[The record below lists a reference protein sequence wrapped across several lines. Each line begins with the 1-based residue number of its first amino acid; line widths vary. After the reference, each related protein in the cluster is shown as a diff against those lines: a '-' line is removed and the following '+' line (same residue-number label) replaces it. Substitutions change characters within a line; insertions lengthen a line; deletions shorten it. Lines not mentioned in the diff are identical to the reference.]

1 MKEIIPGYNHFVG
14 FMIVVF
20 VLSVVSLDALSG
32 IPIFVMISSG
42 LYLLGYGWEHDWFS
56 TIDESEE

>member
-20 VLSVVSLDALSG
+20 VLSVVSLDAPSG
-32 IPIFVMISSG
+32 IPILAMVSSG